1 MVNKSQL
8 AIHGGEPARKNYLP
22 YGKQWIDEEDIK
34 AVEEVL
40 KGDYLTTGP
49 TIALFE
55 RRIAEYVGAKYAV
68 AFASG
73 TAALH
78 GACFAAEIVEGDE
91 VITTP
96 LTFAASA
103 NCILYQGGK
112 PVFADI
118 DTKTYNI
125 NPDSIRGL
133 ITEKTKAIIPVDFAG
148 QPVDIDAIKHIAEE
162 YNLIVI
168 EDAAHALGSVYKN
181 KKVGSLSHMTMFS
194 FHPVKL
200 ITTGEGGVITTDNEE
215 YYRRLLIFRTHGIT
229 RDRQRIINNHGPWYY
244 EMQHLGFN
252 YRLTDIQAALGISQL
267 KKIDFFLARRKKYA
281 EMYNEVFQ
289 DIEQIRCP
297 AGLEGTS
304 SSWHL
309 YIIGLNIDRLTVG
322 RREIFEAL
330 LKENIGA
337 NIHYIPVYYHPYYQS
352 LGYKKGLCPNAE
364 KVYEEIITL
373 PLFPA
378 MSKDDVMDVTQ
389 GVMKVIKCFKN
400 IKHIF

>member
-1 MVNKSQL
+1 MNKSQL